1 MDSTSSRLLPELSQV
16 ASLLFPHFWILVI
29 SIASEG
35 YPKYSPKDSPGQCS
49 LQRKRRQ
56 NRNSRLIRQ
65 SVDYVPRRRRATSA
79 PGPKTR
85 LLRRCAARNYFGRG
99 DSTLQDGHNAGHQ
112 ATKTRLLKSQWGTIH
127 LQTPRRFMTSVAYL
141 ADLVFT

>member
-1 MDSTSSRLLPELSQV
+1 MSPRCYSPI
-16 ASLLFPHFWILVI
+16 FWILVI

-56 NRNSRLIRQ
+56 NRNSRLIGNLLITYLGVVEQ
-65 SVDYVPRRRRATSA
+65 PPLQDRRRDCF
-79 PGPKTR
+79 G
-85 LLRRCAARNYFGRG
+85 RCAARNYFGRG

-112 ATKTRLLKSQWGTIH
+112 ATETRLLKSQWGTFR